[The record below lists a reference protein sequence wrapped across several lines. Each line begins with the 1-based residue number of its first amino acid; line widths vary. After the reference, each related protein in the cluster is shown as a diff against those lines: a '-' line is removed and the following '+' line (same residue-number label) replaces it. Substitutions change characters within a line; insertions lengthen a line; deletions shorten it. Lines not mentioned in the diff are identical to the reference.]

1 MANENCEKCGAALNG
16 AQFCQSCGTA
26 AAVQVQTQPKPQPV
40 PPPVSTPPPPPVFA
54 APVSAD
60 VPPPKGGRYSV
71 MGIGSF
77 MGSLFLLSLPIAGF
91 IIMIVWAC
99 GGCQN
104 QNKRNL
110 ARAMLI
116 WFGIGVV
123 LTVVVTVLLL
133 AAGISWLDS
142 LRNWSGTYTF

>member
-1 MANENCEKCGAALNG
+1 MANENCEKCGTALNG
-16 AQFCQSCGTA
+16 AQFCPSCGTA
-26 AAVQVQTQPKPQPV
+26 ATVQVQSQPKPQPV
-40 PPPVSTPPPPPVFA
+40 SPPPSQISQTVYA
-54 APVSAD
+54 APNTAD
-60 VPPPKGGRYSV
+60 APPPKGGRYSV

-99 GGCQN
+99 GGCEN

-123 LTVVVTVLLL
+123 ITIVVTVLLM
-133 AAGISWLDS
+133 AAGISWFDK
-142 LRNWSGTYTF
+142 LRDLSSSYTF

>member
-1 MANENCEKCGAALNG
+1 MANEICEKCGAALNG
-16 AQFCQSCGTA
+16 AQFCPSCGT
-26 AAVQVQTQPKPQPV
+26 AAVQVQTQPRPQPTPV
-40 PPPVSTPPPPPVFA
+40 PPPPPAQPVYTAAPPPV
-54 APVSAD
+54 D
-60 VPPPKGGRYSV
+60 VKPPKGGRYSV

-104 QNKRNL
+104 ENKRNL

-116 WFGIGVV
+116 WMGISIVV
-123 LTVVVTVLLL
+123 SIAVFIIL
-133 AAGISWLDS
+133 AAYGISVLDQWQS
-142 LRNWSGTYTF
+142 MTGTYL

>member
-1 MANENCEKCGAALNG
+1 
-16 AQFCQSCGTA
+16 
-26 AAVQVQTQPKPQPV
+26 
-40 PPPVSTPPPPPVFA
+40 
-54 APVSAD
+54 
-60 VPPPKGGRYSV
+60 

-104 QNKRNL
+104 ENKRNL

-116 WFGIGVV
+116 WMGISIVV
-123 LTVVVTVLLL
+123 SIAVFIIL
-133 AAGISWLDS
+133 AAYGISVLDQWQS
-142 LRNWSGTYTF
+142 MTGTYL